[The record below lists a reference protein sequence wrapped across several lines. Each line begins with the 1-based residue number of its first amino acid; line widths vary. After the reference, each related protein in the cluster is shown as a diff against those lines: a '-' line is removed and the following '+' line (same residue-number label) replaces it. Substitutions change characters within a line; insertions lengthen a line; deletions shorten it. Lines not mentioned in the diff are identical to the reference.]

1 MLSAFLA
8 LAVAP
13 INFTPPPDGS
23 TTYSLD
29 EMSVENTSTRA
40 EIKWHWNPPIRRKTL
55 DFNSLACR
63 NTCRGLVHFVH
74 KACDRSCDNACQSA
88 HRDTIPA
95 SRGFFTYTLATE
107 QTMESAASMFG
118 FNVAVGRAV
127 MKGGLDLSGISATEQ
142 NPALAVSWNFT
153 CWNDEPCSSARKSI
167 EELVYRVDFEVR
179 LFRLNRV
186 DDKMIRTEGP
196 LVNYHVDVSILDK
209 DSLKPGR
216 KTTYCRCALV
226 PEEHASAGPVEQ
238 IPDTAVT
245 CTEPDGDTRVCT
257 GEEIKQMGFE
267 VTCEDMNHATVV
279 CTSPMETCSQI
290 KIPAGWEFDCVD
302 GSAQDTQLCQDLT
315 FDCTGG
321 QMVASLAPLAAP
333 KPKVDAFTMCLE
345 IKKKEPKR
353 TIKYRLKPPSTL
365 ERLKS
370 ARLAADSRR
379 RGIWDQVRTWI
390 ITDNA
395 TYDEIAKL
403 LIPAPS
409 PAMYMRE
416 LHNAHKIG
424 AINPAMPKVTA
435 LYNNDL
441 LTTPGVEAE
450 PMTDFLRVKLNY
462 DRAATMKWIRA
473 SAAQSFADWFAE
485 NPARVVAPALNTFVE
500 AFTSAGDDGLLAV
513 AEMIASPALAPHL
526 ESLEG
531 EGVFNLAVRLAAP
544 ADPKLAEAI
553 VVALEKSR
561 HPSAQFAA
569 LNAHKSLSAG
579 LKKRLEAAAGKQ

>member
-23 TTYSLD
+23 TTYSID
-29 EMSVENTSTRA
+29 GIAAEDTFTRA
-40 EIKWHWNPPIRRKTL
+40 EVSWHWNPPVRREAYQYE
-55 DFNSLACR
+55 SLACR

-74 KACDRSCDNACQSA
+74 KACDRSCDNACQST
-88 HRDTIPA
+88 HRESLPA
-95 SRGFFTYTLATE
+95 ARGFYIYPVGVVS
-107 QTMESAASMFG
+107 MEEGARQFG
-118 FNVAVGRAV
+118 FNVDIGRSV
-127 MKGGLDLSGISATEQ
+127 MKGGLDQSGITAAEQ
-142 NPALAVSWNFT
+142 NPALRADWNLS
-153 CWNDEPCSSARKSI
+153 CWNDDPCSVNRKSL
-167 EELVYRVDFEVR
+167 EELIYRVDFDVK
-179 LFRLNRV
+179 LFRLNWV
-186 DDKMIRTEGP
+186 DSKYIRTDGP
-196 LVNYHVDVSILDK
+196 VVKYYVDLSILDK
-209 DSLKPGR
+209 DSIKF
-216 KTTYCRCALV
+216 KSKSVNCRCALV
-226 PEEHASAGPVEQ
+226 PDHASSTPIEQ

-353 TIKYRLKPPSTL
+353 GIKYRLKPPSTL

-395 TYDEIAKL
+395 TCDEIAKL

-416 LHNAHKIG
+416 LHNAHKMNS
-424 AINPAMPKVTA
+424 INPAMPKVTA

-450 PMTDFLRVKLNY
+450 PMTDFMRVKLNY